1 MDGDESSPPSPPRRY
16 EFAETSSPNRNK
28 STKLSSQ
35 RVKSL
40 LRGSPSFDDDND
52 VSSSVNNNGITIVS
66 VEQKMP
72 FHPSYPQQEDKRIS
86 SRGESSEDSHISFE
100 SLSKNTKYYNRPAVS
115 TSSNT
120 VVSDLSASVGRSRNK
135 TPPRSPGRSTD
146 CDSKNTSGTLLS
158 TFLESLCDGV
168 LNFCAD
174 GNTGGTAITKDE
186 RKNEA
191 EETFLGKMITCH
203 RFDVDDFG
211 CAADDFGC
219 AAHDFEWGNC
229 TSSSEKPNT
238 TSPNWVCL

>member
-16 EFAETSSPNRNK
+16 EFAETTSPNRNK
-28 STKLSSQ
+28 STKLSTQ

-72 FHPSYPQQEDKRIS
+72 FHPSYPHQEDKRIS
-86 SRGESSEDSHISFE
+86 SKGESSGDSHISFE

-135 TPPRSPGRSTD
+135 TPPGSPGRSTD

-219 AAHDFEWGNC
+219 ASHDFACGNKM
-229 TSSSEKPNT
+229 SEKPNT